1 MLYSTE
7 SLDLKE
13 LQVVA
18 ATSLMQR
25 SADNEIALTASNLQL
40 QNVVARLQQELAQ
53 LRNTGMV
60 ELQGQIAQLEK
71 QLADKTHE
79 CEEILQQFGNLK
91 HNYENVVAENRKMKD
106 AGKPVA
112 AAVKPK
118 KTTQAR

>member
-91 HNYENVVAENRKMKD
+91 HNYENVVAENRKMKES
-106 AGKPVA
+106 AAPVSPA
-112 AAVKPK
+112 SKPK
-118 KTTQAR
+118 KTTTR